1 MINYNI
7 VTYTK
12 AAVYSIF
19 LPFSQN
25 WSNFMFILVFCV
37 VLCQLLFVFFSFG
50 YSIPGADPGGT
61 PPKIGKNMIFGVQ
74 SWFFT
79 RNTPKMFAPSSA
91 RRNFFKCAPLT
102 RNPGSAPAFPV
113 LRITSSVYPFGIF
126 KLIYH
131 YYVCFIRLWGQILWL
146 SDIKRYNCAEWT
158 YNW

>member
-25 WSNFMFILVFCV
+25 WSNIMLILVFCV
-37 VLCQLLFVFFSFG
+37 VFRYDNVTLSPLLFQRGAKADWGLRYRIYVVLWQLLFVFFLLV
-50 YSIPGADPGGT
+50 I
-61 PPKIGKNMIFGVQ
+61 
-74 SWFFT
+74 
-79 RNTPKMFAPSSA
+79 
-91 RRNFFKCAPLT
+91 
-102 RNPGSAPAFPV
+102 AFPV
-113 LRITSSVYPFGIF
+113 LLITSSAYPFGIF
-126 KLIYH
+126 KLIFH

-158 YNW
+158 YDW